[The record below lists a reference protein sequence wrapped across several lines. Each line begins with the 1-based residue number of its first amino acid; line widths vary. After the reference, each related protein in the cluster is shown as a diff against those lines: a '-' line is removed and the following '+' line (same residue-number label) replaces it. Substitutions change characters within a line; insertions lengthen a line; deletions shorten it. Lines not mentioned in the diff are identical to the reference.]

1 MTVAQLC
8 RELTHEEL
16 VGWAAFYELRADEEE
31 KARDRAQA
39 QSKFKS
45 LGAR

>member
-1 MTVAQLC
+1 MTVVQLC